1 MSVFRSS
8 SSSSSSFLTS
18 SCVHKQQLELKPKP
32 YPNTNPPRLRTGPQ
46 NTYVILEQSD
56 FLVDVLG
63 QIRMQDVRTGWT
75 GYPQD
80 IH

>member
-1 MSVFRSS
+1 MCARPQDECQKCCPPAMSVFR
-8 SSSSSSFLTS
+8 SSSSFLTS

-32 YPNTNPPRLRTGPQ
+32 NPLRLRTGQ
-46 NTYVILEQSD
+46 QSD
-56 FLVDVLG
+56 FLVDVLR

-80 IH
+80 IL